1 MPKCL
6 ICWAV
11 AAIVA
16 APAVTAAQSDIRTL
30 DLATYLDFESV
41 ADPRLSPDGRQVVY
55 TRRWFDKMHD
65 QQESSLWIVNADGSR
80 NRFLVDGSS
89 PRWSPTGDRITFT
102 ASGEPDGSQIFV
114 RWMDDEGAVTQ
125 ITRVENGPS
134 NIAWSPDGTT
144 LGFTM
149 LVDDDTSWSIDLPR
163 RPDGADWTESP
174 KIIERLRYRQDRVGY
189 IDVGWRHI
197 FAVPAEG
204 GTARQIT
211 EGNYNHTNVEWT
223 PDGSQILFSGLRLED
238 ADYHFRE
245 SEIYAVEIAT
255 REVSQLTDRH
265 GPDQQP
271 KVSPDGAKVAYT
283 GYDWTRDSWIDS
295 KLYVMD
301 IDGSNSRLVSG
312 AWDRSPRNLV
322 WSADSSAIYFTAQN
336 EGAQNLYRLP
346 VEGPGAGSVSAVTE
360 GMYTLTVT
368 DMTDAGRVVGVLTD
382 FERPTDIVTFD
393 LASPSSMNQ
402 LTAVNDDIL
411 DGVTLGKVEEI
422 WYTAPDGVRVQGWYM
437 TPPDFDASRTYP
449 LQLHIHGGPHSMY
462 GARFNYGWQEHV
474 ANDYIVLF
482 TNPRGSTGYGS
493 EFGNMIADAYP
504 GPDYQ
509 DLMAGVDALL
519 EQGLVDPENL
529 FVTGCSGGGILTAW
543 IVTKTDRFAAAS
555 SNCTIVDWM
564 STTGTTDILPYYRFP
579 QLPWEDP
586 TLWIEHSSI
595 FHVGSVTTP
604 TMLITGEDDL
614 RTPISQAEQFYRAL
628 KFRKIPTALLRYKNQ
643 AHGTGTRPS
652 NFMRTQLYLRHW
664 FEKYGTSDDRM
675 TDAGQ

>member
-1 MPKCL
+1 MPKRL
-6 ICWAV
+6 LCWTV

-16 APAVTAAQSDIRTL
+16 ATAVTAAQSDIRTL

-55 TRRWFDKMHD
+55 TRRWFDKMND

-80 NRFLVDGSS
+80 NRFLVDGSD

-144 LGFTM
+144 LGFTV

-163 RPDGADWTESP
+163 RPDGADWTEAP

-197 FAVPAEG
+197 FTVPAEG

-211 EGNYNHTNVEWT
+211 EENYNHTNVEWT

-245 SEIYAVEIAT
+245 SEIYVVDVRTGAVT
-255 REVSQLTDRH
+255 QLTDRH

-312 AWDRSPRNLV
+312 AWECR
-322 WSADSSAIYFTAQN
+322 
-336 EGAQNLYRLP
+336 
-346 VEGPGAGSVSAVTE
+346 
-360 GMYTLTVT
+360 
-368 DMTDAGRVVGVLTD
+368 
-382 FERPTDIVTFD
+382 
-393 LASPSSMNQ
+393 
-402 LTAVNDDIL
+402 
-411 DGVTLGKVEEI
+411 
-422 WYTAPDGVRVQGWYM
+422 
-437 TPPDFDASRTYP
+437 
-449 LQLHIHGGPHSMY
+449 GG
-462 GARFNYGWQEHV
+462 
-474 ANDYIVLF
+474 
-482 TNPRGSTGYGS
+482 T
-493 EFGNMIADAYP
+493 
-504 GPDYQ
+504 
-509 DLMAGVDALL
+509 
-519 EQGLVDPENL
+519 
-529 FVTGCSGGGILTAW
+529 
-543 IVTKTDRFAAAS
+543 
-555 SNCTIVDWM
+555 
-564 STTGTTDILPYYRFP
+564 
-579 QLPWEDP
+579 
-586 TLWIEHSSI
+586 
-595 FHVGSVTTP
+595 
-604 TMLITGEDDL
+604 
-614 RTPISQAEQFYRAL
+614 
-628 KFRKIPTALLRYKNQ
+628 
-643 AHGTGTRPS
+643 
-652 NFMRTQLYLRHW
+652 
-664 FEKYGTSDDRM
+664 
-675 TDAGQ
+675 